1 MRIVKIIIL
10 AILGLLSLAAG
21 AAKLMK
27 APQETTFFDSL
38 GIDLTFM
45 LLLGLSQVIGGIFII
60 APKLRKI
67 GAIVV
72 AIAFSISTIMIS
84 MAGQVGFV
92 LFSLLPVLLALY
104 IAISSQKMTRAKN
117 T

>member
-10 AILGLLSLAAG
+10 AILALLSVAAG

-27 APQETTFFDSL
+27 APQETTFFESL

-45 LLLGLSQVIGGIFII
+45 LMLGLLQVAGGIFII
-60 APKLRKI
+60 VPKLRKI
-67 GAIVV
+67 GAIVA

-84 MAGQVGFV
+84 MTGQIGFGF
-92 LFSLLPVLLALY
+92 FSLLPVILALY
-104 IAISSQKMTRAKN
+104 IAISSQTMTRAKN